1 MCKATYHSLNYGEI
15 MAAEGVCSSISPL
28 TDIRQDIPENFY
40 LIETADITYDMA
52 VIYRKENEKEP
63 RYP

>member
-1 MCKATYHSLNYGEI
+1 
-15 MAAEGVCSSISPL
+15 MAAEGVCSSISLL

-40 LIETADITYDMA
+40 LIEGCDITYDMA

-63 RYP
+63 DIRKVTECFRRYFE